1 MALETAPS
9 GSEPDHDIP
18 RPAPGAEPALA
29 GRWADIDWRAPVPA
43 DFLIPEHHYRL
54 ERSGLGP
61 AQRVRL
67 NHLAV
72 CFSCELFIHFEQYLI
87 AYLERHGERAMSRRA
102 RDRFVAE
109 ERAHIE
115 AFHRLLGAIRPDLYP
130 GRSLRFL
137 DWGRLDDLLVAATP
151 TVSFFL
157 LAALFEEITLFVPV
171 VMEERLAQ
179 SFRPV
184 LDVMRLHADEER
196 SHVKLDQRV
205 LAAERKRRPG
215 WRIGGEVL
223 LVLPLLYY
231 LDRAVRGGWRRAV
244 DRFAAEE
251 SIGEAERQRL
261 LARPGSRSD
270 VLGMASFAGKLR
282 ASGLAGGAL
291 VARVIEAQAR

>member
-1 MALETAPS
+1 MTTPSTET
-9 GSEPDHDIP
+9 H
-18 RPAPGAEPALA
+18 LA
-29 GRWADIDWRAPVPA
+29 GRWAAIAWSQPVPA

-54 ERSGLGP
+54 SDSGLTR

-72 CFSCELFIHFEQYLI
+72 CFSCELFIHFERYLI

-102 RDRFVAE
+102 RDRFAAE

-115 AFHRLLGAIRPDLYP
+115 AFYRLLRAIRPDLYP

-137 DWGRLDDLLVAATP
+137 GWGRRDDLLVLATP

-157 LAALFEEITLFVPV
+157 LAALFEEITLFVPL
-171 VMEERLAQ
+171 VMEEQLAQ

-184 LDVMRLHADEER
+184 LEVMRLHAEEER
-196 SHVKLDQRV
+196 CHVRLDERV
-205 LAAERKRRPG
+205 LAAERTRRAS

-223 LVLPLLYY
+223 LVLPLLGY
-231 LDRAVRGGWRRAV
+231 LDRAVRAGWRRAV
-244 DRFAAEE
+244 DQFAGEE
-251 SIGEAERQRL
+251 TIGEAERQRL

-270 VLGMASFAGKLR
+270 VLGMESFAGKLR
-282 ASGLAGGAL
+282 ASGLAGASL
-291 VARVIEAQAR
+291 LARVIEAQAR

>member
-1 MALETAPS
+1 MALFTATSETL
-9 GSEPDHDIP
+9 
-18 RPAPGAEPALA
+18 LA
-29 GRWADIDWRAPVPA
+29 GRWADIDWAAPVPA

-54 ERSGLGP
+54 AGTGLSP
-61 AQRVRL
+61 AQRIRL

-87 AYLERHGERAMSRRA
+87 AYLERHGDRAMTRRA

-109 ERAHIE
+109 ERAHVE

-130 GRSLRFL
+130 GRTLRFL
-137 DWGRLDDLLVAATP
+137 DWRRLDDLLVAATP
-151 TVSFFL
+151 IVSFFL
-157 LAALFEEITLFVPV
+157 LAALFEEITLFVPL

-184 LDVMRLHADEER
+184 LDVMRLHAEEER
-196 SHVKLDQRV
+196 SHVRLDERV
-205 LAAERKRRPG
+205 LAAERRRRRP

-231 LDRAVRGGWRRAV
+231 LDCAVRAGWRRAV
-244 DRFAAEE
+244 DRFAGEE
-251 SIGEAERQRL
+251 TIGEAERRRL

-282 ASGLAGGAL
+282 ASGLSGGGL